1 MKDAID
7 NAYVSK
13 DDKGIH
19 LLREDIFLKVKAEF
33 RKVKSAKS
41 KEKLVFIMDWYRA
54 VGKQL
59 LMALNF

>member
-33 RKVKSAKS
+33 RKVKPAKS
-41 KEKLVFIMDWYRA
+41 KEKLVFIMD
-54 VGKQL
+54 
-59 LMALNF
+59 